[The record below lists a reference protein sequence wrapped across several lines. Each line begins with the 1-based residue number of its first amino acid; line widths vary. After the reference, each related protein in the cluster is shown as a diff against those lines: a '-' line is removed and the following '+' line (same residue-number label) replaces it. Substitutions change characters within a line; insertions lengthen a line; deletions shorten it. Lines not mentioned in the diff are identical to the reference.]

1 MKFEFPEINKV
12 CFETESIAD
21 ADGSA
26 GKPPYVGIDDNT
38 NASNAVI

>member
-21 ADGSA
+21 ADGGA
-26 GKPPYVGIDDNT
+26 GTPTVHEPMGSSI
-38 NASNAVI
+38 VI

>member
-26 GKPPYVGIDDNT
+26 GKPPFVGIDENA
-38 NASNAVI
+38 NASYSVI